1 MIKIKYKLDGLDC
14 ANCAARLEDK
24 VKKVDGVEDA
34 SVSFLSC
41 KMTLEIDEKIQEEI
55 VEKIK
60 KVVKKEEPDVNIK
73 EI

>member
-34 SVSFLSC
+34 SVSFLS
-41 KMTLEIDEKIQEEI
+41 
-55 VEKIK
+55 
-60 KVVKKEEPDVNIK
+60 
-73 EI
+73 